1 MSSDFVKKH
10 DKLSAHIDS
19 LYRQH
24 RELDDRIKKE
34 FDSFSSDSIL
44 RELKHRKL
52 ALKDEI
58 NRCEL
63 ELKDYET

>member
-1 MSSDFVKKH
+1 MSSDFVNKT

-34 FDSFSSDSIL
+34 FDNFSNDNIIK
-44 RELKHRKL
+44 ELKHKKL

-58 NRCEL
+58 NRYEQ
-63 ELKDYET
+63 ELKQL

>member
-1 MSSDFVKKH
+1 MSSDYVNKH

-24 RELDDRIKKE
+24 RKLDDDIKKE
-34 FDSFSSDSIL
+34 FAKFANDNIIK
-44 RELKHRKL
+44 ELKHKKL

-58 NRCEL
+58 TKCEK
-63 ELKDYET
+63 ELTTL